1 MTSADSSCF
10 SRIISDCFFVPYRAL
25 DLLFKF
31 FTSWCFRIVPALF
44 CRDMYRALSVP
55 RSQPPPK
62 APHYSPMLHNALVAL
77 ALAFVDE
84 PELRDL
90 KARQYFA
97 NTAKSFIEA
106 ECEKPN
112 IGVVHALSI
121 LASYHSSQGDQTL
134 GYMYFGMSA
143 RMGQACELIFSPFP
157 TSLLIVGSSPVGL
170 NVDCS
175 EWVRLGLIDEADKLD
190 RNWANWTTFSQVSI
204 VPKRRYKPTYILCS
218 GRLLVAL
225 CWKRFLCVSPSGSRF
240 TT

>member
-1 MTSADSSCF
+1 
-10 SRIISDCFFVPYRAL
+10 
-25 DLLFKF
+25 
-31 FTSWCFRIVPALF
+31 
-44 CRDMYRALSVP
+44 
-55 RSQPPPK
+55 
-62 APHYSPMLHNALVAL
+62 MLHNALVAL

-112 IGVVHALSI
+112 ISVVHALSI

-143 RMGQACELIFSPFP
+143 HMGQACELIFSPFP
-157 TSLLIVGSSPVGL
+157 TSLLIIGSSPVGL

-204 VPKRRYKPTYILCS
+204 VPKLRHKPTYILCS
-218 GRLLVAL
+218 QDACWSLYVGRD
-225 CWKRFLCVSPSGSRF
+225 FCVSAPAEAGSPHEVPGPFIDEGFDQMPWVHLPSGMDPQPNYLTKTFAATCELLLISRRIMDVV
-240 TT
+240 